1 MPVRDTDPLLGF
13 NFSIEV
19 ADHAMDSTTHAYFT
33 EISGLDAQHEVV
45 EHKVVT
51 DTGQEVV
58 QMIPGRISW
67 TEVTLKKGI
76 TADLGFWEWRDLV
89 TQGDIDTARTMVT
102 ITMYDRNYEEVT
114 TWTLFNAWPSKL
126 TGPALASDSND
137 FTVEELTLVHEG
149 MRRDDQISSPSGDPA

>member
-1 MPVRDTDPLLGF
+1 MARETDPLLGF
-13 NFSIEV
+13 NFSV
-19 ADHAMDSTTHAYFT
+19 AIDGGAEFSDSVVYFT
-33 EISGLDAQHEVV
+33 EVSGLDAQHEVV

-67 TEVTLKKGI
+67 SEVTLKKGI
-76 TADLGFWEWRDLV
+76 TADLGFWTWRDLV
-89 TQGDIDTARTMVT
+89 TQGDLDSARNTVT
-102 ITMYDRNYEEVT
+102 ITMYDRNYTEVT

-126 TGPALASDSND
+126 SGPSLASDSND

-149 MRRDDQISSPSGDPA
+149 MRRDDQLTGPAGDPS